1 MQTGLGQPRNLCSKH
16 KTKLWKFKG
25 DLEGAGWEEEKQKTS
40 NIVRTASF
48 HMCRY
53 MYYRYIYKY
62 YCGEKRR
69 GGYHGLK
76 RSQQIK
82 ENPLDGSKREF
93 C

>member
-1 MQTGLGQPRNLCSKH
+1 M
-16 KTKLWKFKG
+16 
-25 DLEGAGWEEEKQKTS
+25 EGKEMQKTS

-48 HMCRY
+48 RMCRY

-69 GGYHGLK
+69 GYHGLK

-82 ENPLDGSKREF
+82 ENPLD
-93 C
+93 

>member
-1 MQTGLGQPRNLCSKH
+1 MQQTQDKA
-16 KTKLWKFKG
+16 
-25 DLEGAGWEEEKQKTS
+25 LEVERGIGGSRMEGKEMQKTS

-48 HMCRY
+48 RMCRY

-69 GGYHGLK
+69 GYHGLK

-82 ENPLDGSKREF
+82 ENPLD
-93 C
+93 